1 MDRCIY
7 HVCCVLRLVAQPCPT
22 LCDLMDC
29 SPPGSSVH
37 GGSSGKNYGNGLPC
51 SPPGNLPILG
61 IEPRSPTLQ
70 GGSLPSEPSGKPKNT
85 RVGSLSLL
93 QGIFLTQELN
103 RGFLHCRWI
112 LSQLSYQGSPSVVY
126 KTEYYSKNPL
136 FGHFSKSEI
145 FATLPFAALAQIFS

>member
-1 MDRCIY
+1 M
-7 HVCCVLRLVAQPCPT
+7 LRLVAQPCLT
-22 LCDLMDC
+22 LCDPMDC

-37 GGSSGKNYGNGLPC
+37 GDSSGKNYGSGLPC

-61 IEPRSPTLQ
+61 IEPRYPALK
-70 GGSLPSEPSGKPKNT
+70 GGSLPSEPSGKPNNT
-85 RVGSLSLL
+85 RVGSLPLL
-93 QGIFLTQELN
+93 QGIFLTPEFN
-103 RGFLHCRWI
+103 RGFLHCRRI
-112 LSQLSYQGSPSVVY
+112 LYRLSYQGSPSVMY